1 MISTADPIPVLK
13 DVLKSALKITV
24 VIQRCKAALTGRI
37 RLAVVPSRFHHQQTS
52 ATDWQ
57 VSPSSAD
64 LD

>member
-37 RLAVVPSRFHHQQTS
+37 PFANLSPRFESDRRHR
-52 ATDWQ
+52 
-57 VSPSSAD
+57 
-64 LD
+64 